1 MAKPAPPKPLRV
13 VLLEDQPAD
22 AELILHALRRAGFE
36 INPIRVDSEPA
47 YLSELDRAPDLI
59 LADYNL
65 PQFDGL
71 TALLR
76 MKERALE
83 IPFLLISGTIG
94 EEVAVESIKRGADDY
109 LLKDRLARIGPAV
122 ERALE
127 QRRLRRE
134 MKAADLALR
143 ASEERFRAL
152 IENSADV
159 ISLVDPTGTILFESP
174 SVERVLGYR
183 PDELVG
189 TNAFSLVHPD
199 DLPEASV
206 KFSRLLQDPLGL
218 IQLTFRF
225 RHKDESYR
233 DVEVTGS
240 NLLANPA
247 LGAIVVNFRD
257 VTEKLRAEE
266 RLRLSG
272 EILQRVASL
281 VLVADREGK
290 IVYVSPSVQ
299 AILGYEPSQVLGDQW
314 WELSGTDREERQREK
329 ERAAAVARGEI
340 PVPDQ
345 SYERQLQSRSGE
357 PRWMAWQ
364 DAPGPG
370 QTVIG
375 VGHDITERK
384 RAEEE
389 RVRMTEEISRR
400 AQRLAALRAIDMAI
414 SASLDLQLTLSVLLD
429 QVRAQLAVDAAS
441 VLILSP
447 LTQTLE
453 FASGR
458 GFGSRAIE
466 ETRIRLGEGL
476 AGGAAAERKPVWM
489 PRLDQAGDGLV
500 RRELQAQEG
509 FRSYFCVPLI
519 SKGQVK
525 GVLEVFHKTPMEPDS
540 DWKDFF
546 ESLGGQAAI
555 AIDNAALFQD
565 LERSN
570 LELML
575 AYDTTIE
582 GWARAADLRAG
593 ESAGR
598 TREVTEMTL
607 RLGRAMGMTEAEL
620 VHVRRGSLLHD
631 IGNLAVPEAILL
643 KPGPL
648 TPEEWEQVRRHP
660 IHARELLASIP
671 YLRSS
676 LEIPYSHHERW
687 DGSGYP
693 QKLAGEAIP
702 FSARVFAVADVWDSL
717 RRDRPYRKAWAES
730 DGLDHLKKNAGVL
743 FDPRAVDAL
752 LAEARMR

>member
-1 MAKPAPPKPLRV
+1 LRV

-36 INPIRVDSEPA
+36 VDPVRVDSEAA
-47 YLSELDRAPDLI
+47 YLAELDRAPDLI

-71 TALLR
+71 TALR
-76 MKERALE
+76 RVRERGLE

-94 EEVAVESIKRGADDY
+94 EEVAVESMKQGADDY

-127 QRRLRRE
+127 QRRLRRD
-134 MKAADLALR
+134 KLAADQALR
-143 ASEERFRAL
+143 QSEERFRAL

-159 ISLVDPTGTILFESP
+159 ISLIDATGTILFETP

-189 TNAFSLVHPD
+189 QSAFSLVHPD
-199 DLPEASV
+199 DLEAATRA
-206 KFSRLLQDPLGL
+206 FSRLIEDPRGL
-218 IQLTFRF
+218 VQLVFRF
-225 RHKDESYR
+225 RHKDGSFR
-233 DVEVTGS
+233 DVDATGS

-257 VTEKLRAEE
+257 VTEKLRAQEG
-266 RLRLSG
+266 LRLSD

-281 VLVADREGK
+281 VIVADGQGR
-290 IVYVSPSVQ
+290 VTYASPSVH
-299 AILGYEPSQVLGDQW
+299 AILGFQPAEVLGEGW
-314 WELSGTDREERQREK
+314 WTLVTSDHGDREEERQRV
-329 ERAAAVARGEI
+329 AAAAKGGA
-340 PVPDQ
+340 PVDDRP
-345 SYERQLQSRSGE
+345 YERSLTARNGE
-357 PRWMAWQ
+357 TRWIEWR
-364 DAPGPG
+364 DAKGPG
-370 QTVIG
+370 QLLIG

-384 RAEEE
+384 QAEQE
-389 RVRMTEEISRR
+389 RNRMLEEISRR

-414 SASLDLQLTLSVLLD
+414 TASLDLQLTLQVLLD
-429 QVRAQLAVDAAS
+429 QVRGQLGVDAAS
-441 VLILSP
+441 VLLLNPHS
-447 LTQTLE
+447 QMLE

-458 GFGSRAIE
+458 GFASRSIE
-466 ETRIRLGEGL
+466 ELRLRLGEGL
-476 AGGAAAERKPVWM
+476 AGGAAADRRPVWA
-489 PRLDQAGDGLV
+489 PRLDQVEESPA
-500 RRELQAQEG
+500 RRAWLAQEG

-525 GVLEVFHKTPMEPDS
+525 GVMEVFQKAPIDPDS
-540 DWKDFF
+540 DWMDFF

-555 AIDNAALFQD
+555 AIDNAALYQD

-570 LELML
+570 LELVL

-593 ESAGR
+593 EPEGH
-598 TREVTEMTL
+598 TQQVTDLTV
-607 RLGRAMGMTEAEL
+607 RLGRALGMAEAEL

-631 IGNLAVPEAILL
+631 IGNFAVPEAILL

-648 TPEEWEQVRRHP
+648 TPEEWAQIRRHP
-660 IHARELLASIP
+660 IQARELLASIP
-671 YLRSS
+671 YLRPSM
-676 LEIPYSHHERW
+676 EIPYSHHERW

-702 FSARVFAVADVWDSL
+702 LSARAFAVVDVWDSL
-717 RRDRPYRKAWAES
+717 RRDRPHRKAWAES
-730 DGLDHLKKNAGVL
+730 DCVAHLKQNAGVL

-752 LAEARMR
+752 LSELREP

>member
-1 MAKPAPPKPLRV
+1 MTQPPASKPLRV
-13 VLLEDQPAD
+13 LLLEDQPAD

-36 INPIRVDSEPA
+36 LDPVLVDSEAA
-47 YLSELDRAPDLI
+47 YLAELDRPPDLI

-71 TALLR
+71 TALQR
-76 MKERALE
+76 VRDRGLE
-83 IPFLLISGTIG
+83 IPFLLVSGTIG
-94 EEVAVESIKRGADDY
+94 EEVAVESMKQGADDY

-127 QRRLRRE
+127 QRRLRRD
-134 MKAADLALR
+134 KLAADRALR
-143 ASEERFRAL
+143 QSEERFRAL

-159 ISLVDPTGTILFESP
+159 ISLVDATGSILFETP
-174 SVERVLGYR
+174 SVVRVLGYR
-183 PDELVG
+183 PDDLVG
-189 TNAFSLVHPD
+189 KSAFSLVHPD
-199 DLPEASV
+199 DLEIASHA
-206 KFSRLLQDPLGL
+206 FARLVHDPRELV
-218 IQLTFRF
+218 QVTFRF
-225 RHKDESYR
+225 RHKDGSYR

-257 VTEKLRAEE
+257 VTEKLQAQE
-266 RLRLSG
+266 RLRLSD

-281 VLVADREGK
+281 VLVADRDGL
-290 IVYVSPSVQ
+290 ITYASPSVRQ
-299 AILGYEPSQVLGDQW
+299 ILGYEPSEVLGEKW
-314 WELSGTDREERQREK
+314 WEMSGPDPEERGREK
-329 ERAAAVARGEI
+329 ERTAAAARDEI
-340 PVPDQ
+340 PLEDR
-345 SYERQLQSRSGE
+345 SYERRLRARSGE
-357 PRWMAWQ
+357 TRWIVWQ
-364 DAPGPG
+364 DARGPG

-384 RAEEE
+384 HAEEE
-389 RVRMTEEISRR
+389 RVRMMEEISRR

-414 SASLDLQLTLSVLLD
+414 TASLDLQLTLQVLLD
-429 QVRAQLAVDAAS
+429 QVRSQLVVDAAA
-441 VLILSP
+441 VLLLNP
-447 LTQTLE
+447 HTQMLE

-458 GFGSRAIE
+458 GFGSRSIE

-476 AGGAAAERKPVWM
+476 AGGAAADRRPVWA
-489 PRLDQAGDGLV
+489 PRLSQVEEAFA
-500 RRELQAQEG
+500 RRALLAQEG

-519 SKGQVK
+519 SKGRVK
-525 GVLEVFHKTPMEPDS
+525 GVMEVFHKTAIEPDS
-540 DWKDFF
+540 DWMDFF

-555 AIDNAALFQD
+555 AIDNAALYQD

-570 LELML
+570 LELVL

-593 ESAGR
+593 EPDGR
-598 TREVTEMTL
+598 THRVTELTL
-607 RLGRAMGMTEAEL
+607 RLGRALGMAEAEL

-648 TPEEWEQVRRHP
+648 TPEEWEQIRRHP

-671 YLRSS
+671 YLRPS

-693 QKLAGEAIP
+693 QKLAGEGIP
-702 FSARVFAVADVWDSL
+702 LSARAFAVVDVWDSL
-717 RRDRPYRKAWAES
+717 RRDRPHRKAWAEP
-730 DGLDHLKKNAGVL
+730 DCLAHLKQNAGVL

-752 LAEARMR
+752 LSELRVQ